1 MLNKQEIFDE
11 FDRHLM
17 EDREPSM
24 YFKELVKNGLFPN
37 EHPFKMLSD
46 LIDTPQ
52 SPEYHPEGS
61 VWNHTMLVVDR
72 AAERKDKSEDPH
84 VFMWSALLHD
94 IGKAPT
100 TKIKKGRI
108 TSYDHDKWSKKMAV
122 EFLRDFTD
130 DVDFID
136 KVSKM
141 VRWHMQL
148 LFVVKNLPFAET
160 ERMVQEV
167 SIDEMALLSLCDRLG
182 RGNMTEDKVE
192 EEKENLRI
200 FKQKCERVYKNKHG
214 RVELKMKNKN
224 ET

>member
-1 MLNKQEIFDE
+1 MLNKQEIFNE
-11 FDRHLM
+11 FDTHLM
-17 EDREPSM
+17 EDREPSV
-24 YFKELVKNGLFPN
+24 YFKELVKNGDYPD
-37 EHPFKMLSD
+37 EYPFTMLTD

-52 SPEYHPEGS
+52 SPEHHPEGS

-94 IGKAPT
+94 LGKAPT
-100 TKIKKGRI
+100 TKIRKGRI
-108 TSYDHDKWSKKMAV
+108 TSYDHDKWSKKMAAQ
-122 EFLRDFTD
+122 FLRDFTH

-148 LFVVKNLPFAET
+148 LFVVKGLPYAET
-160 ERMVQEV
+160 EKMVQEV

-182 RGNMTEDKVE
+182 RGNMTEEKAE

-200 FKQKCERVYKNKHG
+200 FKQKCEKVYKHKHSKA
-214 RVELKMKNKN
+214 EFKMKNKN
-224 ET
+224 RT

>member
-1 MLNKQEIFDE
+1 MLNKQEMFRE
-11 FDRHLM
+11 FDKHLM
-17 EDREPSM
+17 NDREPSV
-24 YFKELVKNGLFPN
+24 YFKELVKKGSFPD

-52 SPEYHPEGS
+52 SPTHHPEGS

-72 AAERKDKSEDPH
+72 AAERKEKSQDPH
-84 VFMWSALLHD
+84 VFMWAALLHD

-100 TKIKKGRI
+100 TRIRRGKI

-122 EFLRDFTD
+122 EFLKCFTND
-130 DVDFID
+130 SEFID
-136 KVSKM
+136 KVAKM

-160 ERMVQEV
+160 ERMVKEV

-182 RGNMTEDKVE
+182 RGNMTEEKAE
-192 EEKENLRI
+192 EEKENIRI
-200 FKQKCERVYKNKHG
+200 FKEKCEAVYRKENKG
-214 RVELKMKNKN
+214 VELKKK
-224 ET
+224 T

>member
-1 MLNKQEIFDE
+1 MINKYEIFKE
-11 FDRHLM
+11 FDKHLM
-17 EDREPSM
+17 EDSEPST
-24 YFKELVKNGLFPN
+24 YFKGLIKSGSYPD
-37 EHPFKMLSD
+37 EDPFKMLSD

-52 SPEYHPEGS
+52 SPEHHPEGS

-72 AAERKDKSEDPH
+72 AAGRKDKSENPH

-94 IGKAPT
+94 LGKAPT
-100 TKIKKGRI
+100 TKIRKGRI
-108 TSYDHDKWSKKMAV
+108 TSYDHDKWSKRMAV
-122 EFLRDFTD
+122 EFLKDFTD

-182 RGNMTEDKVE
+182 RGNMTEEKAE

-200 FKQKCERVYKNKHG
+200 FKQKCEEVYKHKHG
-214 RVELKMKNKN
+214 RIELKKKN
-224 ET
+224 

>member
-1 MLNKQEIFDE
+1 MKNKQDIFKE

-17 EDREPSM
+17 EDSEPSA
-24 YFKELVKNGLFPN
+24 YFKGLIKNGTYPD
-37 EHPFKMLSD
+37 ESPFKMLSD
-46 LIDTPQ
+46 LVDTPQ
-52 SPEYHPEGS
+52 SPEHHPEGS

-72 AAERKDKSEDPH
+72 AAERKDKSENPH

-94 IGKAPT
+94 LGKAPT
-100 TKIKKGRI
+100 TKTRKGRI
-108 TSYDHDKWSKKMAV
+108 TSYDHDKWSKRMAV
-122 EFLRDFTD
+122 EFLNNFTD
-130 DVDFID
+130 DHNFID

-182 RGNMTEDKVE
+182 RGNMTEKKVAE
-192 EEKENLRI
+192 EMENIRI
-200 FKQKCERVYKNKHG
+200 FKQKCEDVYRYKCG
-214 RVELKMKNKN
+214 RIELKKKIIG
-224 ET
+224 T